1 LQSVEYLSGKIGSF
15 WGLSK
20 GSIDI
25 SDISGTYFQ
34 TACLTIKWLIVS
46 LLIIWVLKVKNKEK
60 IVFTGLLILYN
71 YCINISQ
78 VLVYVV
84 IYNSGNPFVKANA
97 FIDFSITLLHF
108 LFLSLFFYRNKE
120 TGYIYLKEYI
130 NPGQYIKVLRNVF
143 IVIVISLFYW
153 TFIRIYFDF
162 VGLAKELVFISQKI
176 LLLFGFNPGLE
187 GDCLLGEYGNVCV
200 WKDCLGLKTMFVY
213 ALFIYFTGVKLFPKI
228 VYISIGIVI
237 FNFFNILRFVSI
249 YWHYQ
254 VYKDFQKATDFHDSL
269 KYPLYLVIVI
279 LWVIWLNKYSDI
291 WPYTNKKESNPIN
304 F

>member
-1 LQSVEYLSGKIGSF
+1 
-15 WGLSK
+15 
-20 GSIDI
+20 
-25 SDISGTYFQ
+25 
-34 TACLTIKWLIVS
+34 
-46 LLIIWVLKVKNKEK
+46 
-60 IVFTGLLILYN
+60 
-71 YCINISQ
+71 
-78 VLVYVV
+78 LVYVV